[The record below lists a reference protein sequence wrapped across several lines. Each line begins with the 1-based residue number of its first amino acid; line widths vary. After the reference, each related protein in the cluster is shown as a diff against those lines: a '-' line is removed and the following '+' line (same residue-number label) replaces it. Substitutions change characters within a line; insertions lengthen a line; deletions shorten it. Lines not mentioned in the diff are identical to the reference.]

1 MSLYAAHAQPSQT
14 LALYGDCV
22 ASLRSSLAC
31 LESAVATLAAPPRS
45 SSSDNDSDPSHTTS
59 PPLAPGAV
67 ADLPRFA
74 RVVQSVRHYELVPQP
89 TLAAAEASLQNE
101 IGPAVAALL
110 DRAAHQLARQAR
122 RIDTLQARAALL
134 AGRLEEPST
143 STSVSGGGGSGG
155 SGGRAK
161 EPTKKGRTV
170 ASAAPDHL
178 RARMVHQRKEQ
189 LKYSV
194 ARLERE
200 VAQKERELRQ
210 RLRQSMAG

>member
-1 MSLYAAHAQPSQT
+1 MSLYSSQAQPSQT

-22 ASLRSSLAC
+22 ASLRTSLAY
-31 LESAVATLAAPPRS
+31 LESANTTLGASPRQEES
-45 SSSDNDSDPSHTTS
+45 L
-59 PPLAPGAV
+59 PLATSGAV
-67 ADLPRFA
+67 ADMPRFGN
-74 RVVQSVRHYELVPQP
+74 VVKTVRHYELVPQP

-101 IGPAVAALL
+101 IGPAVASLL
-110 DRAAHQLARQAR
+110 DRASHQLARQAR

-134 AGRLEEPST
+134 AGRLEEPT
-143 STSVSGGGGSGG
+143 TERQPA
-155 SGGRAK
+155 GRAA
-161 EPTKKGRTV
+161 PTTSRPRTT
-170 ASAAPDHL
+170 ASTDL
-178 RARMVHQRKEQ
+178 RARMIHQRKEQ

>member
-1 MSLYAAHAQPSQT
+1 MALYSAHAQPSPT

-22 ASLRSSLAC
+22 ASLRTSLAY
-31 LESAVATLAAPPRS
+31 LESANATLGASPHRLEEEGAASASASAAAAS
-45 SSSDNDSDPSHTTS
+45 S
-59 PPLAPGAV
+59 GAV
-67 ADLPRFA
+67 ADMPRFGS
-74 RVVQSVRHYELVPQP
+74 VVKTVRHYELVPQP

-110 DRAAHQLARQAR
+110 DRASHQLARQAR
-122 RIDTLQARAALL
+122 RIDTLQARAALQ
-134 AGRLEEPST
+134 AGRLEEPQPSSSSRGAAAAAQRTGKATATVTATAGPT
-143 STSVSGGGGSGG
+143 S
-155 SGGRAK
+155 
-161 EPTKKGRTV
+161 
-170 ASAAPDHL
+170 DL
-178 RARMVHQRKEQ
+178 RARMIHQRKEQ